1 MDPDYLSSP
10 PFSHTIHQA
19 AVRRTL
25 QSILYTAWWLVK
37 HNPLTWQIPDPTKM
51 RLLEHPVSSL
61 HAACP
66 HPVLGH
72 AAAKRRHGS
81 TCISGVSAI
90 GDNYFLIAALNSPVS
105 FAHNTLR
112 DRTTGRLR
120 ERRRLRRMLCTYVCV
135 CACVCVFVLCSVSV
149 CLCACVSESVS
160 VSTSVFVQVVGGYA
174 LASPV
179 RSYDTDKSGAMTAKG
194 SAYLSFP
201 SGASPLR
208 KQRFFGDSGSPNVS
222 MFLFASV
229 SSLLGCVSLHWNSVS
244 SNFDTL
250 TNDGRW
256 SQDHCHRRSSQKS
269 CFRPI
274 INWAIEL
281 VTAQSVRRAPPT
293 VCLKSVAR
301 WEPPLLV
308 QSRVV

>member
-1 MDPDYLSSP
+1 MSIQDPCSFAHTQHARDDEGSHVTRIMDPDYLSSP

-61 HAACP
+61 HAVCP

-112 DRTTGRLR
+112 DRPLHTTPSET
-120 ERRRLRRMLCTYVCV
+120 ERQ
-135 CACVCVFVLCSVSV
+135 A
-149 CLCACVSESVS
+149 
-160 VSTSVFVQVVGGYA
+160 G
-174 LASPV
+174 
-179 RSYDTDKSGAMTAKG
+179 
-194 SAYLSFP
+194 
-201 SGASPLR
+201 
-208 KQRFFGDSGSPNVS
+208 
-222 MFLFASV
+222 
-229 SSLLGCVSLHWNSVS
+229 
-244 SNFDTL
+244 
-250 TNDGRW
+250 
-256 SQDHCHRRSSQKS
+256 
-269 CFRPI
+269 
-274 INWAIEL
+274 
-281 VTAQSVRRAPPT
+281 
-293 VCLKSVAR
+293 
-301 WEPPLLV
+301 
-308 QSRVV
+308 